1 MTEKKDHLRILRAIH
16 SKNLS
21 LPQGELEGGESLN
34 SGATT
39 PLNAE
44 RESVGVLST

>member
-44 RESVGVLST
+44 RESAGVLST

>member
-16 SKNLS
+16 NNNLS
-21 LPQGELEGGESLN
+21 LPQSELEGGEGLN
-34 SGATT
+34 SKATT

-44 RESVGVLST
+44 R